1 MAGNIF
7 VSRLNTMKNN
17 QTRLPNNP
25 LNKLG
30 AVSERLVQSTQAPM
44 SRAPVASVNKPNL
57 GNFQKLMSV
66 DPRIVQTPR
75 PTRNIQ
81 PPPVHDQRPMSID
94 PARVDPQKSMF
105 MGFQG

>member
-25 LNKLG
+25 LNRLG

-57 GNFQKLMSV
+57 GNFQKPMSV

-75 PTRNIQ
+75 PTSNIQ
-81 PPPVHDQRPMSID
+81 TPPAPDQRPMSID
-94 PARVDPQKSMF
+94 PARVNAQKSMF
-105 MGFQG
+105 MGLQG

>member
-44 SRAPVASVNKPNL
+44 SRAPIAPVNKPNL
-57 GNFQKLMSV
+57 GNFQKPMSV
-66 DPRIVQTPR
+66 DPRIVQAPR
-75 PTRNIQ
+75 PTSNIQ
-81 PPPVHDQRPMSID
+81 TPPAPDQRPMSID
-94 PARVDPQKSMF
+94 PARVNATKSMF